1 MQLQKTLL
9 DGMKNHKKFR
19 LNFWEGLDTDLACQ
33 LSLEMSKVK
42 LEKKYISQNL
52 FISSLF
58 PELVR
63 LNMHIKHI
71 MYLKKQGRRGFRPF
85 SAI

>member
-42 LEKKYISQNL
+42 
-52 FISSLF
+52 
-58 PELVR
+58 
-63 LNMHIKHI
+63 
-71 MYLKKQGRRGFRPF
+71 
-85 SAI
+85 